1 MKFNNTF
8 LLMLAFSF
16 LFALVACDRAKT
28 VEYYNTHEPE
38 RAAKIEQC
46 RKMNPVDLQSDRD
59 CQAAIRSWSIADN
72 KRFFGTDKKERI
84 LWINLHREKAS
95 WILNNIRRYLH
106 AG

>member
-1 MKFNNTF
+1 MKFNYTF
-8 LLMLAFSF
+8 LLMLASSF

-46 RKMNPVDLQSDRD
+46 RKMNPVDLQSNRD

-72 KRFFGTDKKERI
+72 KRFFGTDQK
-84 LWINLHREKAS
+84 RENPLDKPPQ
-95 WILNNIRRYLH
+95 
-106 AG
+106 GKGFVDFK